1 MSPSATHAWIERTLA
16 SSPEPTPETVQ
27 LVELTATERRIL
39 QLSAEGR
46 TRQDIAQALY
56 VSANTVKFHFR
67 NVYRKLG
74 VDSREDALATARRL
88 GLLPTER

>member
-1 MSPSATHAWIERTLA
+1 MLA
-16 SSPEPTPETVQ
+16 SSPEPTPERAH

-39 QLSAEGR
+39 LLSAAGSS
-46 TRQDIAQALY
+46 RQDIALELY

-67 NVYRKLG
+67 NVYRKLD

-88 GLLPTER
+88 GLLPPAR